1 MTSVL
6 VLAARLAR
14 GLQIRWPS
22 QKQRA
27 QGKPGADCT
36 RGLVCQTHSNR
47 RTRAYRFSR
56 NSPAFPTQWFYGL
69 LRALPGE
76 RAFLPPSLRGIFPAQ
91 LSASIAAP
99 GPHDFAVRLGVFVR
113 CEKIHLTPKRPPH
126 PAPTCRDDHDTPLLW
141 ARDGRSYN

>member
-1 MTSVL
+1 M
-6 VLAARLAR
+6 LANCCTRDTIVARRQPSRRNPRLDRREVAISR
-14 GLQIRWPS
+14 HSMPELRLGLWPS
-22 QKQRA
+22 PNR
-27 QGKPGADCT
+27 GRRESRVPTDT

-56 NSPAFPTQWFYGL
+56 NSPAFPTQWSYGL

-76 RAFLPPSLRGIFPAQ
+76 RALLPPSPCEKLPAR

-113 CEKIHLTPKRPPH
+113 R
-126 PAPTCRDDHDTPLLW
+126 
-141 ARDGRSYN
+141 